1 MRMKYFL
8 IVIIGCS
15 LFLLQ
20 ACGSTKKI
28 VDNVIAPKTNLDS
41 LFKNQD
47 AEAALLFKDSSLQ
60 KMQNNYID
68 FKTFSAKAK
77 VETQDNNGKNPD
89 ITAVIKIVK
98 DSAIWLSLTAT
109 FLNVEVFRVYITPDS
124 VTLLDK
130 RDKTVQY
137 RSLSFLQ
144 EVTNIPF
151 DFKALQNMLIGNPV
165 FFDTVAA
172 EFKRYQE
179 YILGN
184 SVNNFFK
191 NLITLSGTDAVLLSS
206 KLDDIDN
213 SRNRTAYIQ
222 YDNYEKV
229 DSFSFAT
236 IRRITI
242 SEVNKLDIF
251 LQYKQMEFNK
261 DLSVN
266 FNVPKS
272 YTVK

>member
-1 MRMKYFL
+1 MKFFY
-8 IVIIGCS
+8 IIIFS
-15 LFLLQ
+15 FSILLLQ

-41 LFKNQD
+41 LFKSQGVV
-47 AEAALLFKDSSLQ
+47 AAQLLKDSSLEMLQ
-60 KMQNNYID
+60 KNFID

-77 VETQDNNGKNPD
+77 VESQDNNGKNPD
-89 ITAVIKIVK
+89 ITAVIKMVK
-98 DSAIWLSLTAT
+98 DSAIWISLTAT
-109 FLNVEVFRVYITPDS
+109 FLNVEVYRAYITPDS

-137 RSLSFLQ
+137 RSLNFLQ

-151 DFKALQNMLIGNPV
+151 DFKSLQNMLIGNPV
-165 FFDTVAA
+165 FFDTATVQ
-172 EFKRYQE
+172 FNRYQD
-179 YILGN
+179 YILGSSIN
-184 SVNNFFK
+184 TFFK
-191 NLITLSGTDAVLLSS
+191 NLLTLTGTDAVLLSS
-206 KLDDIDN
+206 KLDDTDA

-222 YDNYEKV
+222 YDGYEKV
-229 DSFSFAT
+229 DSLSFAT

-242 SEVNKLDIF
+242 SEVNKLDVF

>member
-1 MRMKYFL
+1 MKYFFIA
-8 IVIIGCS
+8 IVSCS
-15 LFLLQ
+15 VFLLQ
-20 ACGSTKKI
+20 ACGPTKKV

-41 LFKNQD
+41 LFQSQD
-47 AEAALLFKDSSLQ
+47 AAAAQLFKDSSLQ
-60 KMQNNYID
+60 KMQINYID

-77 VETQDNNGKNPD
+77 VETQDNKGKNPD
-89 ITAVIKIVK
+89 ITAVIKMVK

-124 VTLLDK
+124 VILLDK

-165 FFDTVAA
+165 FFDTASA
-172 EFKRYQE
+172 QFKRYQN

-184 SVNNFFK
+184 SVNQFFK
-191 NLITLSGTDAVLLSS
+191 NLLTLTGTDAVLLSS
-206 KLDDIDN
+206 KLDDTDA

-222 YDNYEKV
+222 YDAYEKV

-236 IRRITI
+236 LRRITI
-242 SEVNKLDIF
+242 SEVNKLDIN

-261 DLSVN
+261 DLSVI